1 VVCEGVLR
9 GAGVLDN
16 VVACTGWSKNCS
28 MNRIKI
34 NYRTKETGM
43 QMKRTVCSMN
53 LSGLQ

>member
-1 VVCEGVLR
+1 MVCEGVLR